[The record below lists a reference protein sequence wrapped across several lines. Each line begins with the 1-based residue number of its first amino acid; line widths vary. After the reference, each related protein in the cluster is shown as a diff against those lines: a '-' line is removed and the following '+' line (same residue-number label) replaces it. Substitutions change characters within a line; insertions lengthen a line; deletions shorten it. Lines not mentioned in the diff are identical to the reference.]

1 MPVPRRPEPVVLDA
15 CVLAPPSLCDLL
27 LRLAESPALYAPRWS
42 ERILDE
48 VARTQLDKL
57 PRRYT
62 AAQVIHWRTEVGA
75 AFPEALCPVDPSLV
89 ARLKNHPKDRHVL
102 AAAIGVGARTIV
114 TANLRDFPP
123 SATLPWDIRALH
135 PQDFL
140 SDLLEHHEGVVRRRL
155 FEMADGEPPDVPLR
169 HLAAHVPKFV
179 ELIRGV

>member
-1 MPVPRRPEPVVLDA
+1 MRVPRRLEPVVLDA
-15 CVLAPPSLCDLL
+15 CALAPPSLCDLL

-42 ERILDE
+42 EQILDE
-48 VARTQLDKL
+48 VARTQLYKL

-89 ARLKNHPKDRHVL
+89 ARLNNHPKDRHVL
-102 AAAIGVGARTIV
+102 AAAIGAGARTIV
-114 TANLRDFPP
+114 TANLRDFP
-123 SATLPWDIRALH
+123 SSVLVYWGIQALH

-155 FEMADGEPPDVPLR
+155 VEMAEGEPAEVPLR
-169 HLAAHVPKFV
+169 HLTIHVPKFV
-179 ELIRGV
+179 ERIRGV